1 MSCYINIIKS
11 GLQVNVSPKVDFVED
26 NNGELIPPKI
36 QGVRVIVDA
45 MKGIFFVKLCSTLKC
60 LVPTLIC
67 GFHKSVELSSRKIIM
82 KILN

>member
-1 MSCYINIIKS
+1 MKLSHLIFKQQFSTIEILLVIQKLMSYYNTI

-45 MKGIFFVKLCSTLKC
+45 MKGIFIDRLCSNLK
-60 LVPTLIC
+60 
-67 GFHKSVELSSRKIIM
+67 
-82 KILN
+82 